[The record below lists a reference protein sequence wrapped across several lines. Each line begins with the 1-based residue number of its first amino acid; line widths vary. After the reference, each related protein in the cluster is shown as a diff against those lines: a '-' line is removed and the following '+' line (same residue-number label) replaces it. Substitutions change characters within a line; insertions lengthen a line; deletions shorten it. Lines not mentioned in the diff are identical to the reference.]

1 MTTTTASF
9 NRPPRS
15 HLAETLQFT
24 MVTTLI
30 IGVVGF
36 LVAAWA
42 PTGPSSVR
50 AEKAP
55 AAAQARS

>member
-9 NRPPRS
+9 SRPPRS

-42 PTGPSSVR
+42 PAAPSSVR
-50 AEKAP
+50 AERAP

>member
-1 MTTTTASF
+1 MTTTTGSF

-36 LVAAWA
+36 LIAAWA
-42 PTGPSSVR
+42 PAGPSNVR
-50 AEKAP
+50 AERAA